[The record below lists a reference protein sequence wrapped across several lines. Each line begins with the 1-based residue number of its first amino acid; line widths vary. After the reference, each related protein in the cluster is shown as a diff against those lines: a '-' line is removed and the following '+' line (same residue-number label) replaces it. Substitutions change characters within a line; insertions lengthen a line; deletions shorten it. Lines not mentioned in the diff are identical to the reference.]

1 MGAGLPDPSGNAGT
15 KDFGNSP
22 QRRGYRAPVI
32 ETALVINV
40 NTEEYTV
47 DAYCE
52 GSGRKYI
59 DIPFM
64 QPYAHYLNG
73 EGIYFMPETGA
84 PCWVCA
90 PSDSNTPFVLGFGS
104 AYDIDGKYKNLKRSL
119 NAGDIFLGTRDD
131 NFVILRRGGV
141 LQLGAGPL
149 NQRMH
154 IPLGNW
160 IKDVC
165 ENYRLDTVGGEMVW
179 EVHRTEEDDDA
190 DRAVSFSLSSR
201 QRANEQLATC
211 YLTMGNH
218 DDDENVLMRLVV
230 LSSGDGTGSEVIA
243 LNVGKDG
250 KVSWT
255 CSDTFDLLATGDIS
269 LVSDAGNV
277 VIQGKTGIN
286 LKSEANIVL
295 DVANGLMIYLGRDA
309 LTSPVALGDACAQ
322 DFGTIAAA
330 LATLFAALNP
340 LAGGALVNPYTVP
353 STVTA
358 TKVFAE

>member
-1 MGAGLPDPSGNAGT
+1 MGAGLPDPSGEAGT

-47 DAYCE
+47 DVYCE

-154 IPLGNW
+154 IPLNNW

-165 ENYRLDTVGGEMVW
+165 ENYRLDTIGGELVW
-179 EVHRTEEDDDA
+179 QVHRAEEDDDA

-201 QRANEQLATC
+201 QRANEQVATC

-218 DDDENVLMRLVV
+218 EDDDQSLFRLVV
-230 LSSGDGTGSEVIA
+230 LTAGDGTGTEAVV
-243 LNVGKDG
+243 LNMGKDG
-250 KVSWT
+250 KVTWT
-255 CSDTFDLLATGDIS
+255 VSDTFDLLATGDIS
-269 LVSDAGNV
+269 LVSDGGNV
-277 VIQGKTGIN
+277 VIQGKTGVNI
-286 LKSEANIVL
+286 KSEANIVL
-295 DVANGLMIYLGRDA
+295 DVSQGQVINLGRDS
-309 LTSPVALGDACAQ
+309 LTSPVALGDAVQQ
-322 DFGTIAAA
+322 DLAAIFADLTTIFTAVGT
-330 LATLFAALNP
+330 
-340 LAGGALVNPYTVP
+340 LVPGLQNQYQSV